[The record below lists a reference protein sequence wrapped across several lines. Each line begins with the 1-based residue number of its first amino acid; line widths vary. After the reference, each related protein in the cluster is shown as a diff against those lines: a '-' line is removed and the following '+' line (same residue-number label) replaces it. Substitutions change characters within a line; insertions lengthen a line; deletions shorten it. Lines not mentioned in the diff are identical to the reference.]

1 MKCLTSSK
9 VKAARWRPGFSRLKP
24 GLQRCH
30 PAILALLF
38 ALAAVC
44 LDHVTAAPE
53 EKSSAKIVIDKEKR
67 TITVPAKVAPRKI
80 DDPRYKE
87 IYPIEVIATFP
98 FPRGK
103 KSHETVVT
111 VEAKPSEVHKALE
124 SFGLKPGKP
133 ARTLTDVQTGPQVKI
148 GIAIGK
154 ARPVPVERFLVDN
167 KTGKPMPAVK
177 WLFTGSLMLRPN
189 PDKPEVYGADET
201 GTLVAIFPVTA
212 ETVFQSSLSLADEKY
227 VKLETND
234 KLPKIGTPVNLVIT
248 AGSK

>member
-1 MKCLTSSK
+1 MLVLAGFLGLASVGLCP
-9 VKAARWRPGFSRLKP
+9 VVPAA
-24 GLQRCH
+24 
-30 PAILALLF
+30 
-38 ALAAVC
+38 
-44 LDHVTAAPE
+44 E
-53 EKSSAKIVIDKEKR
+53 EKSSDKIVVDREKR

-133 ARTLTDVQTGPQVKI
+133 AKTLTDKQTGPEVKI
-148 GIAIGK
+148 GIAVGK
-154 ARPVPVERFLVDN
+154 GRPLPVERFLVDN

-177 WLFTGSLMLRPN
+177 WLFTGSTMLRPN
-189 PDKPEVYGADET
+189 PDKPEIYGADET

-234 KLPKIGTPVNLVIT
+234 KLPKIGTAVNLVIT
-248 AGSK
+248 AGSR

>member
-1 MKCLTSSK
+1 MKC
-9 VKAARWRPGFSRLKP
+9 
-24 GLQRCH
+24 CH
-30 PAILALLF
+30 AAILALL
-38 ALAAVC
+38 LGLTSLGLGPAA
-44 LDHVTAAPE
+44 DAPAD
-53 EKSSAKIVIDKEKR
+53 KSSAKIVVDKEKR

-98 FPRGK
+98 FPHGK

-111 VEAKPSEVHKALE
+111 IEAKPSEVHKALE
-124 SFGLKPGKP
+124 GFGLKPGKP
-133 ARTLTDVQTGPQVKI
+133 ARTLTDKQTGPEVK
-148 GIAIGK
+148 IAIGIGK
-154 ARPVPVERFLVDN
+154 TKPVPVERFLVDR

-177 WLFTGSLMLRPN
+177 WLFTGSTMLRPN

-227 VKLETND
+227 VKLETSD
-234 KLPKIGTPVNLVIT
+234 RLPKVGTSVSLVIT
-248 AGSK
+248 TGSK

>member
-1 MKCLTSSK
+1 MKRCQS
-9 VKAARWRPGFSRLKP
+9 AA
-24 GLQRCH
+24 
-30 PAILALLF
+30 LAVLIG
-38 ALAAVC
+38 LAAVA
-44 LDHVTAAPE
+44 LGPAADEPKD
-53 EKSSAKIVIDKEKR
+53 KSSDKIVVDKEKR
-67 TITVPAKVAPRKI
+67 TVTVPAKVAPRKI

-111 VEAKPSEVHKALE
+111 VEAKPSEVHKALVD
-124 SFGLKPGKP
+124 FGLKPGKP
-133 ARTLTDVQTGPQVKI
+133 AKTLTDVQKGPEVKI
-148 GIAIGK
+148 MIQLGK
-154 ARPVPVERFLVDN
+154 ARPVPVERFLKDI

-177 WLFTGSLMLRPN
+177 WLFTGSAMLRPD

-201 GTLVAIFPVTA
+201 GTLVAIFPVTP

-234 KLPKIGTPVNLVIT
+234 KLPKIGTAVNLVIV

>member
-1 MKCLTSSK
+1 MKYYFAC
-9 VKAARWRPGFSRLKP
+9 
-24 GLQRCH
+24 
-30 PAILALLF
+30 ILVLVA
-38 ALAAVC
+38 ALASVG
-44 LDHVTAAPE
+44 LGPAADAPA
-53 EKSSAKIVIDKEKR
+53 EKSPDKIVVDKEKR
-67 TITVPAKVAPRKI
+67 TITVPARVAPRKI

-87 IYPIEVIATFP
+87 TYPIEVIATFP

-133 ARTLTDVQTGPQVKI
+133 ARTLTDKQTGPQVKI
-148 GIAIGK
+148 AIGIGK
-154 ARPVPVERFLVDN
+154 ARPIPVERFLVDN

-177 WLFTGSLMLRPN
+177 WLFTGSTMLRTN

-227 VKLETND
+227 VKLETSD
-234 KLPKIGTPVNLVIT
+234 KLPKIGTAVNLVIT
-248 AGSK
+248 AGAK